1 MDEVLYE
8 RKGAGAW
15 RCLNR
20 PEEASPRESGPTP
33 PCGAGR
39 VVCLIDP
46 VGDVYACPFAILDRF
61 LAGNVLSGR
70 GFDNVWNTHR
80 FSESCA
86 SRSWREDAP
95 AAGTTTAAAA
105 AAWRRSSSLAC
116 PSTAPIPNAS
126 AATRRRRWAA
136 SAMFRGPAATT
147 PAAGRSR

>member
-20 PEEASPRESGPTP
+20 PEEASPRGRGPTP

-46 VGDVYACPFAILDRF
+46 VGDVYACPFAIHDRF

-70 GFDNVWNTHR
+70 GFDNVWKNAR
-80 FSESCA
+80 LFRELREPQSAGGCA
-86 SRSWREDAP
+86 SCGHYDSCRGGCMAAKFFTGHCDVVELASTGRIRE
-95 AAGTTTAAAA
+95 
-105 AAWRRSSSLAC
+105 
-116 PSTAPIPNAS
+116 
-126 AATRRRRWAA
+126 
-136 SAMFRGPAATT
+136 
-147 PAAGRSR
+147 

>member
-20 PEEASPRESGPTP
+20 PEEASPRGRGPTP

-46 VGDVYACPFAILDRF
+46 VGDVYACPFAIHDRF

-70 GFDNVWNTHR
+70 GFD
-80 FSESCA
+80 
-86 SRSWREDAP
+86 
-95 AAGTTTAAAA
+95 GTVTL
-105 AAWRRSSSLAC
+105 SSSRQLGESVSEQCYAVLQG
-116 PSTAPIPNAS
+116 PPVV
-126 AATRRRRWAA
+126 RHE
-136 SAMFRGPAATT
+136 RGMEVWM
-147 PAAGRSR
+147 